1 MQTITINPSVAATVN
16 INSVG
21 FVEMANI
28 YFKGQIPWLGAF
40 KFNVWNSVQKNT
52 FIDVLDAITIAGDL
66 LTLKIDPTNQNLPA
80 DKYYYEIFS
89 IEAKRVIFKGEI
101 VITK

>member
-1 MQTITINPSVAATVN
+1 MQTITINPSIAATVN

-21 FVEMANI
+21 FAEMANI
-28 YFKGQIPWLGAF
+28 YFEGQIPWLGTF
-40 KFNVWNSVQKNT
+40 EFNVWNSAQKNT
-52 FIDVLDAITIAGDL
+52 SIDVPGAITPSGDL

-80 DKYYYEIFS
+80 AKYYYEIFS
-89 IEAKRVIFKGEI
+89 IAAKRVIFKGEI

>member
-21 FVEMANI
+21 FAEMANI
-28 YFKGQIPWLGAF
+28 YFKGELPWLGTF
-40 KFNVWNSVQKNT
+40 EFNVWNSVQKNT
-52 FIDVLDAITIAGDL
+52 SIDVPDAITSSGDL

-80 DKYYYEIFS
+80 AKYYYEIFS
-89 IEAKRVIFKGEI
+89 VVAKRVIFKGEI
-101 VITK
+101 TITK

>member
-28 YFKGQIPWLGAF
+28 YFKGQIPWLGTF
-40 KFNVWNSVQKNT
+40 EFNVWNSTQKNT
-52 FIDVLDAITIAGDL
+52 SIDVPDAITPSGDL

-89 IEAKRVIFKGEI
+89 IAAKRVILKE
-101 VITK
+101 KL